1 MLFVISL
8 PLPLEAA
15 GELNYALGAT
25 GRKRLS
31 HASKV
36 SAVDI
41 QGAELAREEISP
53 VQNIERLET
62 KLESGPL
69 RDPDVLDK

>member
-15 GELNYALGAT
+15 GELNYALCTT
-25 GRKRLS
+25 GRKRTGD
-31 HASKV
+31 ASEV

-69 RDPDVLDK
+69 RDPDVLDN